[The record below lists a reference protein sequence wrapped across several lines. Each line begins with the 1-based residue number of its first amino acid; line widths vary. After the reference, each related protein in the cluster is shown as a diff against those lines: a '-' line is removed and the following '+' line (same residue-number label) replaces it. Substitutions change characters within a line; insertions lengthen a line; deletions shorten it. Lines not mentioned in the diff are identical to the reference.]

1 MTAPASDPVATE
13 VIGDL
18 LEQVWTQGR
27 VDLVPKFIHADYVL
41 LDERA
46 ELMMRGREEFAQD
59 VLTYQALL
67 TDIAMC
73 ATHVVCEGNLV
84 VYRWEL
90 TGRLNDIEQLG
101 PGLRIIVRDVPDV
114 GLISV
119 RGINIARL
127 SDGLLIEETC
137 ETDKASLTQ
146 QMGWWK

>member
-1 MTAPASDPVATE
+1 MAAPARGPAATG
-13 VIGDL
+13 VVGGL

-27 VDLVPKFIHADYVL
+27 VDLIPEFIHADYVL

-46 ELMMRGREEFAQD
+46 ELRMRGREEFAQD
-59 VLTYQALL
+59 VLTYRALL
-67 TDIAMC
+67 ADITMR
-73 ATHVVCEGNLV
+73 ATHVVHEGDMV

-90 TGRLNDIEQLG
+90 IGRLNDIQQLG
-101 PGLRIIVRDVPDV
+101 PGLRIVIRDIPDV

-127 SDGLLIEETC
+127 SGGLLIEETC
-137 ETDKASLTQ
+137 ETDVASLGQ